1 MICVNF
7 NIYWEHMNE
16 FSESL
21 KAHLAFL
28 ARSCELYDQGYK
40 EEALRLAVS
49 LRVIFHDTKQSTSLL
64 QHLNLKDKIKLIS
77 TFVSPKSMGDRF
89 GNIIWHTVIP
99 LMLTSN
105 GVKAPTNTWSA
116 RSNLLIDD
124 WWNEE
129 IWVENVL
136 KLSRKDIVSSAA
148 NQDGGAHLDANP
160 STKTRALK
168 TGPIV
173 TVKINGKLVEDGLTN
188 HHYPLIRQISYEVLK
203 SNELFMSA
211 HRQ

>member
-1 MICVNF
+1 
-7 NIYWEHMNE
+7 MNE
-16 FSESL
+16 FSENL
-21 KAHLAFL
+21 KVHLAFL

-49 LRVIFHDTKQSTSLL
+49 LRVIFHDTKQSISLL
-64 QHLNLKDKIKLIS
+64 QHLNLKDKVKLIS
-77 TFVSPKSMGDRF
+77 TFVSQKSMGDKF
-89 GNIIWHTVIP
+89 GNINWHTVIP

-105 GVKAPTNTWSA
+105 GVIAPTNTWDA
-116 RSNLLIDD
+116 RSILSAND

-129 IWVENVL
+129 IWLENEL
-136 KLSRKDIVSSAA
+136 KLSRKDIVLSAA

-160 STKTRALK
+160 STKTKALK

-173 TVKINGKLVEDGLTN
+173 TVKINGKLVENGLTN

-203 SNELFMSA
+203 ANELFTA
-211 HRQ
+211 AYEPNNINCL